1 MSILYSGILNKSSL
15 TNNQKNNNSIIKII
29 SDLEIKNKFIK
40 FNDNLIID
48 KVLNLKES
56 QLYDIKYNQIPYYVG
71 ISDSVNMTNSIE
83 SRSPFLDSQIH
94 KYVFMDDSLKYKKGF
109 NKYMLRKLLSSKI
122 GSYYGFRKSKS
133 GFTTFHGDKF
143 LNEKKNLEIIC
154 DSSLIKGIF
163 STNINQILNNQNS
176 YVKRQLLSLAYLDN
190 NYSLSI

>member
-1 MSILYSGILNKSSL
+1 
-15 TNNQKNNNSIIKII
+15 
-29 SDLEIKNKFIK
+29 
-40 FNDNLIID
+40 
-48 KVLNLKES
+48 
-56 QLYDIKYNQIPYYVG
+56 
-71 ISDSVNMTNSIE
+71 
-83 SRSPFLDSQIH
+83 
-94 KYVFMDDSLKYKKGF
+94 
-109 NKYMLRKLLSSKI
+109 MLRKLLSSKI